1 MDQVRP
7 ISELS
12 LKELFDV
19 QELAGDNTPPAVLE
33 AIEAK
38 QKEQQ
43 AQPAPAVPALK

>member
-19 QELAGDNTPPAVLE
+19 KELAGDNTPPAVLE
-33 AIEAK
+33 AIAEK
-38 QKEQQ
+38 QIEQ
-43 AQPAPAVPALK
+43 AAAAPAAPSVR

>member
-19 QELAGDNTPPAVLE
+19 KELAGDNTPPAVLE
-33 AIEAK
+33 AIEVK
-38 QKEQQ
+38 QKEQ
-43 AQPAPAVPALK
+43 AAPAPVAPAVK

>member
-19 QELAGDNTPPAVLE
+19 KELAGDNTPPAVLE
-33 AIEAK
+33 AIETK
-38 QKEQQ
+38 QREQ
-43 AQPAPAVPALK
+43 AASAPAVPAVR